1 MTFISIEDNDLT
13 DIDYEHL
20 DDLPLEEHI
29 EWNHFQNEQFDVTD
43 GQDFDSEDW
52 LTA

>member
-1 MTFISIEDNDLT
+1 MNEQTDN

-20 DDLPLEEHI
+20 DDLPLADHI
-29 EWNHFQNEQFDVTD
+29 EWSHYQAEEIITD
-43 GQDFDSEDW
+43 DIEYDQGDDW

>member
-1 MTFISIEDNDLT
+1 MTYVTLDDNDLN

-20 DDLPLEEHI
+20 DDLPLEDHI
-29 EWNHFQNEQFDVTD
+29 EWTNYQREQIDESD
-43 GQDFDSEDW
+43 YGAEDW